1 MNFVSFGGAALAE
14 TATAADSVIIG
25 KIYTADDTLGTV
37 QAVAV
42 KDGIIV
48 YAGDEAG
55 ARALADDS
63 TEITEV
69 PEGQMVMPGFID
81 GHTHVSGM
89 QLMNMMVV
97 FSTDDNLQNYIDKF
111 TAFMAENPDMPI
123 YMGKGWINSS
133 FDNDCPTADILD
145 ALCPDKPVAMLS
157 SDNHSLWCNTA
168 FMKLM
173 GVTDDMADP
182 EGGKVERKADGTPN
196 GCFRETAMT
205 AVAGPVLALLFMSP
219 EINKNNIL
227 SAQQF
232 YATLGYTSYLEATV
246 NSQDEPWI
254 TTAIDVY
261 EELDQAGELTLYT
274 QGSFVINNTD
284 DAMELLDKAIEYKN
298 STAGGMFEITT
309 IKIFMDGVIE
319 GSTAYLS

>member
-1 MNFVSFGGAALAE
+1 
-14 TATAADSVIIG
+14 
-25 KIYTADDTLGTV
+25 
-37 QAVAV
+37 
-42 KDGIIV
+42 
-48 YAGDEAG
+48 
-55 ARALADDS
+55 
-63 TEITEV
+63 
-69 PEGQMVMPGFID
+69 
-81 GHTHVSGM
+81 
-89 QLMNMMVV
+89 
-97 FSTDDNLQNYIDKF
+97 
-111 TAFMAENPDMPI
+111 
-123 YMGKGWINSS
+123 
-133 FDNDCPTADILD
+133 
-145 ALCPDKPVAMLS
+145 
-157 SDNHSLWCNTA
+157 
-168 FMKLM
+168 
-173 GVTDDMADP
+173 
-182 EGGKVERKADGTPN
+182 
-196 GCFRETAMT
+196 
-205 AVAGPVLALLFMSP
+205 MSP